1 MNVLIYLI
9 YNINNQY
16 FTMSKS
22 PVIISIAHQKGGVG
36 KSTLAFNLASHFI
49 NQGDKCAL
57 VDTDYQGTI
66 TDIFNSFG
74 EKDSLGGIDLIRK
87 DRISSYASLSKQVD
101 YDLLIVDTPPYISND
116 LNEIFGISDFVLI
129 PTKPAVNDFLAIDRT
144 IDFARSC
151 MENHSELEVGIC
163 INMVVSGSSFTQSIR
178 DELKDKDI
186 RLLKT
191 EIGQR
196 IEFTRYLLYTDSIY
210 KTKDKKAQD
219 EITALGEEIFGII
232 TSKIYRNGRQ

>member
-1 MNVLIYLI
+1 
-9 YNINNQY
+9 
-16 FTMSKS
+16 MSKL

-57 VDTDYQGTI
+57 VDTDFQGTI

-74 EKDSLGGIDLIRK
+74 EENSLGGIDLIRK
-87 DRISSYASLSKQVD
+87 DDISSYANLSKQEG

-116 LNEIFGISDFVLI
+116 LNEIFEISDFVLI

-151 MENHSELEVGIC
+151 KETHSELEVGIC
-163 INMVVSGSSFTQSIR
+163 LNMVVSGSSFTQSIR
-178 DELKDKDI
+178 DELKDKDV

-191 EIGQR
+191 EVGQR

-210 KTKDKKAQD
+210 KTKDKKAQE
-219 EITALGEEIFGII
+219 EITTLGEEIFGII
-232 TSKIYRNGRQ
+232 TSKMYRNGRQ